1 MKIKKVYLWEKP
13 IRPNRLPSAYQEV
26 EYIQGTGTQYIDTW
40 IAWSLSLKTELKL
53 NSQLLSE
60 SAIFWSSWAL
70 NGNFL
75 MFYQNKIRWHSA
87 NTVDVSCVLNTDYVI
102 KTENWKLTV
111 DWTGYTCNASWSV
124 NTSNV
129 YIRRTNVW
137 QWSYAYWRFKLYYM
151 KMLNWNTLV
160 RYFVPCYRISD
171 SVIWLYDLVNNVFY
185 TNLWSGTFT
194 KWQDV

>member
-102 KTENWKLTV
+102 K
-111 DWTGYTCNASWSV
+111 
-124 NTSNV
+124 
-129 YIRRTNVW
+129 YI
-137 QWSYAYWRFKLYYM
+137 
-151 KMLNWNTLV
+151 
-160 RYFVPCYRISD
+160 FVVESLSHVGLLR
-171 SVIWLYDLVNNVFY
+171 LHGL
-185 TNLWSGTFT
+185 
-194 KWQDV
+194 